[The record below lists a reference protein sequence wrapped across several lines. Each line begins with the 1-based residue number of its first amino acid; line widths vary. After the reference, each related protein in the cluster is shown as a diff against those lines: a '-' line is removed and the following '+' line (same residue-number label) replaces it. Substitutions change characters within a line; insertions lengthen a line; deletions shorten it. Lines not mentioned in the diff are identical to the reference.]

1 MAELLAIAQPLQGPD
16 FDPERDIE
24 EFSDD
29 SSTYSD
35 SDDDNQEVDELELM
49 VRQMALQENQEPPS
63 AL

>member
-49 VRQMALQENQEPPS
+49 VRQMALQENQEAPS